1 MDKTH
6 WKKLE
11 NPDYLG
17 SYALQP
23 GQDLT
28 LQIKS
33 VGQEDVYNV
42 NNNKKET
49 CTVAHFT
56 DKGVKPMILNVT
68 NCKTIAKIYDSP
80 YIEDWIGKYITVYSA
95 KVKAFGE
102 TVEALRIRP
111 KVPSMKK
118 IFCADCGKEIIAS
131 AGKNPEELAE
141 ISKRNCGREL
151 CLECMKQVKKEQD
164 SKENS
169 NDK

>member
-1 MDKTH
+1 
-6 WKKLE
+6 
-11 NPDYLG
+11 
-17 SYALQP
+17 
-23 GQDLT
+23 
-28 LQIKS
+28 
-33 VGQEDVYNV
+33 
-42 NNNKKET
+42 
-49 CTVAHFT
+49 
-56 DKGVKPMILNVT
+56 MILNVT

-151 CLECMKQVKKEQD
+151 CLECMKRVKKEQD

>member
-151 CLECMKQVKKEQD
+151 CLECMKRVKKRTGQ
-164 SKENS
+164 
-169 NDK
+169 